1 MKRIESIDIFRAL
14 TMLIML
20 WVNDFAGMSD
30 IPHWLCHAGADED
43 MLGFSDLVFPS
54 FLFCVGLSLPFA
66 IEGRFS
72 KGQSALEVVSHIVAR
87 SFALIVMGLFSMN
100 CSGIDGG
107 ISHQSFCILMVAAYF
122 LIWNVYPDAGGAK
135 KNLYRALKITGILIL
150 AGLAVYRYAF
160 GHPLQ
165 PKWWGIL
172 GLIGWAN
179 LICSLVYLLCRKH
192 LARNVAGWLLVITL
206 MIALNSGAKWLGFY
220 PGGWTHP
227 TLVYSGV
234 LASVL
239 MCRFADDRKP
249 NYFIGIMLCG
259 ALLMK
264 SAEVLCHNF
273 WICSKIAATPTWA
286 FGCIFYYLPILALLY
301 LVCDVHRK
309 TAWAKPVAPAG
320 KATLTCYL
328 IPTVWY
334 SVQQLIGISYP
345 EFLRSGIPGL
355 CKSMAL
361 AFVFILITWLLS
373 KIHIKLKI

>member
-14 TMLIML
+14 TMLMML
-20 WVNDFAGMSD
+20 WVNDFAGMAG
-30 IPHWLCHAGADED
+30 IPHWLCHAGATED
-43 MLGFSDLVFPS
+43 MMGFSDLVFPS
-54 FLFCVGLSLPFA
+54 FLFCVGLSLPYA
-66 IEGRFS
+66 IEGRFR
-72 KGQSALEVVSHIVAR
+72 KGQSLLEVLSHIVAR

-100 CSGIDGG
+100 CSGIEGG
-107 ISHQSFCILMVAAYF
+107 INHQVFCILMVAAYF
-122 LIWNVYPDAGGAK
+122 LIWNVYPDAQGTK
-135 KNLYRALKITGILIL
+135 KTLYRILKITGVLIL
-150 AGLAVYRYAF
+150 VGLAVYRYSF

-179 LICSLVYLLCRKH
+179 LICSLGYLLCRNH
-192 LARNVAGWLLVITL
+192 PGRNAVLWLFIIAL
-206 MIALNSGAKWLGFY
+206 MIALNSGVKWLGFY

-227 TLVYSGV
+227 ALVCSGV
-234 LASVL
+234 LVSVL
-239 MCRFADDRKP
+239 MSRFADDRKP
-249 NYFIGIMLCG
+249 SYFVGILLCG

-273 WICSKIAATPTWA
+273 WICSKIGATPTWA
-286 FGCIFYYLPILALLY
+286 FGALSCYLPILAALY
-301 LVCDVHRK
+301 LVCDVYK
-309 TAWAKPVAPAG
+309 KNSWAKPIAPAG

-345 EFLRSGIPGL
+345 EFLRTGIPGL
-355 CKSMAL
+355 CKSMVL
-361 AFVFILITWLLS
+361 AFIFIFITWMLS